1 MVNILPHSGL
11 NNLIKAKATLA
22 LLHCINRLSIMAQF
36 GKASAK
42 RGKPTYAY
50 AIIGVSLV
58 LFLFGIV
65 GWFFLNLRKMGDSF
79 KENIQVH
86 AYLSPTAQKKQIDS
100 LTQFITTI
108 PYANRVE
115 FISKEE
121 ALKRYS
127 QENDSSWKK
136 IIDANPLPES
146 IDFYV
151 KATHVDSDSLN
162 NLSTLLQ
169 TTYPGLITEFNFP
182 TEIVS
187 KVSGYVRTGAIFV
200 LIGAVLLTIL
210 VVFSIDNT
218 IRLAMYSNRFLIKTM
233 QMVGATR
240 WFIAKPINQKAIVNG
255 LISSAIAIAAVWG
268 AVLVIENMIPE
279 LKILHDNMGLIT
291 LFFIIT
297 LLGVIISVVSTHR
310 SVIKYLKMK
319 LDDLY

>member
-1 MVNILPHSGL
+1 
-11 NNLIKAKATLA
+11 
-22 LLHCINRLSIMAQF
+22 MAQF
-36 GKASAK
+36 GKASGK

-65 GWFFLNLRKMGDSF
+65 GWFFLNLRKTGDYF

-86 AYLSPTAQKKQIDS
+86 AFLAPTAQKKQVDS
-100 LTQFITTI
+100 LTDYISSL

-115 FISKEE
+115 YVTKEM
-121 ALKRYS
+121 AIKRYTE
-127 QENDSSWKK
+127 ENDSTWKK

-151 KATHVDSDSLN
+151 KADYVEADSLN
-162 NLSTLLQ
+162 NLAITLQ
-169 TTYPGLITEFNFP
+169 NNYPGVVSDFEFP
-182 TEIVS
+182 TETVT
-187 KVSGYVRTGAIFV
+187 KVSGYVKTGAAIFLV
-200 LIGAVLLTIL
+200 AAIFLTVL

-240 WFIAKPINQKAIVNG
+240 GFITRPINQRAIVNG

-268 AVLVIENMIPE
+268 TVIMVERMVPDF
-279 LKILHDNMGLIT
+279 KILHDNTGLLILFAVIT
-291 LFFIIT
+291 V
-297 LLGVIISVVSTHR
+297 LGVTISLVSTHI
-310 SVIKYLKMK
+310 SVIKYLRMK
-319 LDDLY
+319 LDELY